1 MKLGNRKSEEK
12 LWGLSRTEKPTVGFI
27 NVNTLS
33 TLYGVVTVRCCPA
46 SCVQVS
52 AGRAPCGR
60 LSFIVTMGI
69 LEDYWDTSRMS

>member
-1 MKLGNRKSEEK
+1 MKLRNRKSEET
-12 LWGLSRTEKPTVGFI
+12 LWGLSRTEKPTVGCI

-33 TLYGVVTVRCCPA
+33 TLYGVVTVRRCPA

-52 AGRAPCGR
+52 AGWVPCGR